1 MRILAFVQPLLALA
15 LLSASCTSGGT
26 SVRALPSAAA
36 NGLNVIAT
44 FSISGDLLQNVAGE
58 YVSLTVLAGPG
69 ADTHTYQPTPRDG
82 AAMSKAD
89 LIFEIGLGFEPWL
102 DRMVDASGTAA
113 RRVIL
118 TEGLR
123 LRYAA
128 AEPFLPSNGIRRA
141 VPGGAAADG
150 QGPVGAPDPHVW
162 QSVGHVME
170 MVEAMRDALME
181 ADASHAEIYRAR
193 AEQFLL
199 QLGELDAWAF
209 EQTASLPAEQRRL
222 VTNHDSLGYFAERY
236 GFELLGSLLPLSTE
250 AGSASAQNIAR
261 LVDLIKASGVPAIF
275 GESISSDRLLQQ
287 VAREAGVE
295 AVGSLYTDSLGP
307 PGSTAETYQ
316 KMMRH
321 NVETIVGAL
330 GGDR

>member
-1 MRILAFVQPLLALA
+1 MMHIRALVRPLLALA

-26 SVRALPSAAA
+26 SVPALPSPAAD
-36 NGLNVIAT
+36 GLDVIAT
-44 FSISGDLLQNVAGE
+44 FSILGDLLDDVAGGH
-58 YVSLTVLAGPG
+58 VSLTVLAGPG
-69 ADTHTYQPTPRDG
+69 VDTHTYQPTPRDS
-82 AAMSKAD
+82 AALSKAD
-89 LIFEIGLGFEPWL
+89 LVFEIGLGFEPWL

-113 RRVIL
+113 RRVVL
-118 TEGLR
+118 TEGLS

-128 AEPFLPSNGIRRA
+128 A
-141 VPGGAAADG
+141 AADE

-162 QSVGHVME
+162 QSVGHVMG
-170 MVEAMRDALME
+170 MVEAMRDALMK
-181 ADASHAEIYRAR
+181 ADASHAETYRAR

-209 EQTASLPAEQRRL
+209 EQTGSLSAEQRRL

-236 GFELLGSLLPLSTE
+236 GFELVGSLLPLSTE

>member
-1 MRILAFVQPLLALA
+1 MHFVGDRPEMNDRRTAPCRGDRPERNLLRPALEHLLAASRSVDIVDPGCLA
-15 LLSASCTSGGT
+15 CREHTHFDLGQRREVELIAGGGHYSHMQSEGSGGET
-26 SVRALPSAAA
+26 
-36 NGLNVIAT
+36 G
-44 FSISGDLLQNVAGE
+44 
-58 YVSLTVLAGPG
+58 
-69 ADTHTYQPTPRDG
+69 
-82 AAMSKAD
+82 
-89 LIFEIGLGFEPWL
+89 IGH
-102 DRMVDASGTAA
+102 R
-113 RRVIL
+113 
-118 TEGLR
+118 
-123 LRYAA
+123 A

-307 PGSTAETYQ
+307 PGSTADTYL

-330 GGDR
+330 ARNR